1 MITAAEK
8 LRETLTLISHDKT
21 TLVHKEVFPC
31 KSELKM

>member
-21 TLVHKEVFPC
+21 LVHEEVFPC